1 MKIIKKIFIAFSF
14 LIITCTSFF
23 FGFAKI
29 YFMERERCML
39 TYKEN
44 FAQFHYEYAC
54 NENHEYPLQQNKI
67 LRRAVT
73 VQ

>member
-1 MKIIKKIFIAFSF
+1 
-14 LIITCTSFF
+14 
-23 FGFAKI
+23 
-29 YFMERERCML
+29 MERERCML